1 MKAASGKTPDVQEV
15 PIVNRVITTPR
26 ESQQNG
32 KQQLP
37 DWYFDMV
44 DEAKRTQNEL
54 SGYKRDTRDK
64 KEGALNHIE
73 DMTKSED
80 FKKEMQ
86 INALI
91 NIVNQI
97 RAAQP
102 SVAEPKNKEEAE
114 TKQELDNGLKTVLG
128 KLNTIRTTGKPLT
141 DDDMN
146 DQ

>member
-1 MKAASGKTPDVQEV
+1 
-15 PIVNRVITTPR
+15 
-26 ESQQNG
+26 
-32 KQQLP
+32 
-37 DWYFDMV
+37 MV

-64 KEGALNHIE
+64 KEGAFNHIE

-80 FKKEMQ
+80 FKKGMQ

-114 TKQELDNGLKTVLG
+114 TKRELDNGLKTVLG